1 MLAWPLEEK
10 TAMAQILVRELDE
23 SVVKRLKSRAKA
35 NGRSMESEIRVILE
49 AAAHVHDDKSRFIKD
64 VERLRKHIG
73 RRRQTDS
80 GILQAEDRER

>member
-1 MLAWPLEEK
+1 
-10 TAMAQILVRELDE
+10 MAQILVRELDE
-23 SVVKRLKSRAKA
+23 SVVKKLKSRAKA

-49 AAAHVHDDKSRFIKD
+49 DAAHVHDDTSRFIKE
-64 VERLRKHIG
+64 VELLRKRIG